1 MRFSLLWRARSAHAK
16 QSVEAQLPSLRGP
29 LGWALAAGLVIAACG
44 GTASPSAAP
53 SGGATAAASNG
64 PRIGSF
70 ERPVSLAFT
79 PSQESATIA
88 TNGAAIK
95 AALEKATGLAW
106 KVTTMTSYA
115 AQVEGMCSGSIDVG
129 FFAPLQMTL
138 LLGKSCGTP
147 VLGALRKDDT
157 GQLSTTYKSQILV
170 RADSGINTLADLKG
184 KKFAFVDALSASG
197 YVYPTLTIKNK
208 TGQEPKT
215 FFSQTIFAGGH
226 PQAALAVYNK
236 QVDGAAT
243 FIDARDSLVA
253 ANPDIKT
260 ATKVIDTAGPIPNDG
275 VALRKGFPEDVGKTV
290 VQALQDYAKADD
302 GKKVLSALFQ
312 WDGIQTVDAKF
323 YDPIK
328 DAAALAGVDVEGLA
342 KNTPRPA
349 ATPTPSPS
357 KAP

>member
-1 MRFSLLWRARSAHAK
+1 MRI
-16 QSVEAQLPSLRGP
+16 SVRGP

-44 GTASPSAAP
+44 GTTTTTSPSAA
-53 SGGATAAASNG
+53 ATAAASSG
-64 PRIGSF
+64 PRLGSF
-70 ERPVSLAFT
+70 DRPIVLAFT

-95 AALEKATGLAW
+95 ASLEKATGLAW

-129 FFAPLQMTL
+129 FYAPLQMTL

-157 GQLSTTYKSQILV
+157 GQLATTYKSQILV
-170 RADSGINTLADLKG
+170 RTDSGINTLADLKG

-197 YVYPTLTIKNK
+197 YVYPTLTIKNV

-260 ATKVIDTAGPIPNDG
+260 ATKVITTAGPIPNDG
-275 VALRKGFPEDVGKTV
+275 VALRKGFPDDLGKTV
-290 VQALQDYAKADD
+290 TQALIDYSKDAA
-302 GKKVLSALFQ
+302 GAKVLSALFA
-312 WDGIQTVDAKF
+312 WDGIQAIDAKF

-349 ATPTPSPS
+349 ATPSPT

>member
-1 MRFSLLWRARSAHAK
+1 MRSSLLWRARSAHAK
-16 QSVEAQLPSLRGP
+16 QSVEAKLPSLRGP

-44 GTASPSAAP
+44 GTGTTTASGAP
-53 SGGATAAASNG
+53 SGAATAATG
-64 PRIGSF
+64 PRIGSL

-79 PSQESATIA
+79 PSQESSTIA

-95 AALEKATGLAW
+95 AALEKATGLSW
-106 KVTTMTSYA
+106 KVTTMSSYA

-138 LLGKSCGTP
+138 LLSKSCGAP
-147 VLGALRKDDT
+147 VISALRNNEN
-157 GQLSTTYKSQILV
+157 GQLATTYNAQILV
-170 RADSGINTLADLKG
+170 RSDSGINTLADLKG

-197 YVYPTLTIKNK
+197 FVYPSLTIKK
-208 TGQEPKT
+208 ETGQEPKT

-260 ATKVIDTAGPIPNDG
+260 ATKVIKTAGPIPNDG
-275 VALRKGFPEDVGKTV
+275 VAVRKGFPEDITKKV
-290 VQALQDYAKADD
+290 VDGLRDYSITDD
-302 GKKVLSALFQ
+302 GKRVFLALFT
-312 WDGIQTVDAKF
+312 WNGMVPVGATF
-323 YDPIK
+323 YDPMK
-328 DAAALAGVDVEGLA
+328 EAAALAGVDVEGLA

-349 ATPTPSPS
+349 ATPSPS
-357 KAP
+357 RAP